1 MTNTT
6 LKRPYEVM
14 DVANCIVSHFI
25 TIKQPIN
32 NQLLQKILY
41 YSQCDYLRRTQ
52 KPLFSDA
59 IYKWGY
65 GPMLPV
71 VYSYFKSY
79 GAAPITQTAEY
90 VVTQTKNNKEQWFLI
105 KPDTRV
111 LSVTDQKLIFA
122 LADEIATKYRQDA
135 FKLVQKTQQEPMWQK
150 EQEQISSGNMQITYT
165 ESELIAY
172 FKNPGNWP
180 W

>member
-1 MTNTT
+1 MTNTI

-14 DVANCIVSHFI
+14 DVANAIIKHFI
-25 TIKQPIN
+25 TIEQPIN

-79 GAAPITQTAEY
+79 GAAPITKPQAY
-90 VVTQTKNNKEQWFLI
+90 VVIKQQNHKNNWQLVNPAMRLLTINDE
-105 KPDTRV
+105 TRV
-111 LSVTDQKLIFA
+111 FA
-122 LADEIATKYRQDA
+122 LADEIAAKYRQDA

-150 EQEQISSGNMQITYT
+150 EQEQIRSGNMQITYT